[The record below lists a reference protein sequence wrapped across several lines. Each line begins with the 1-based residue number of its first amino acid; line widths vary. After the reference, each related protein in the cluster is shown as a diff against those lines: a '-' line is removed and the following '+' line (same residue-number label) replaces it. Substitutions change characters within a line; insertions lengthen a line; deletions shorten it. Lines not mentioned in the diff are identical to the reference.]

1 MVALDGNHF
10 QANRIRSMTM
20 TVANFSLSGEV
31 ALVTGGSKGIGR
43 AIALAFAEQGADLV
57 ISARNQEDLDNTKKD
72 IEALGRRCLAVSAD
86 LSKDE
91 DIVKLHTA
99 ACEAFGVID
108 ILVNN
113 AGCGEFA
120 GLHDLTREGF
130 DFVMQV
136 NTWAPIYLA
145 QLCFPAWRERGE
157 GRIINIG
164 SNGGLKPDPFMGAYT
179 ASKAGV
185 IKITQQ
191 MAQEWSKYGVRA
203 NVINPGLVK
212 TEMASDLTA
221 HLEMLG
227 NTHNIARRG
236 ADPSELAGIAVL
248 LASPAGSYCQ
258 GEMFNV
264 DGGELYRPT
273 YDFSIEQY
281 TELKQSMGR

>member
-1 MVALDGNHF
+1 MA
-10 QANRIRSMTM
+10 I
-20 TVANFSLSGEV
+20 ANFSLEGEV

-57 ISARNQEDLDNTKKD
+57 ISARNQADLDSTKKE
-72 IEALGRRCLAVSAD
+72 IEAIGRRCLAVSAD
-86 LSKDE
+86 MSKDE
-91 DIVKLHTA
+91 EIEKLYKA
-99 ACEAFGVID
+99 ACDEFGVID

-113 AGCGEFA
+113 AGAGEFV
-120 GLHDLTREGF
+120 GLHEVSRESF

-164 SNGGLKPDPFMGAYT
+164 SNGGLKPDPFMGAYS

-185 IKITQQ
+185 IIITQQ

-203 NVINPGLVK
+203 NAINPGLVK
-212 TEMASDLTA
+212 TDMASDLA
-221 HLEMLG
+221 NFLELLG

-273 YDFSIEQY
+273 YDITIDEYLEIKKDIE
-281 TELKQSMGR
+281 G